1 MKPSNGNLIRLG
13 PGNTGFSTP
22 WLDCQRVEAISL
34 NAKWTDA
41 ITGRFIVEGT
51 DAPGDSAPL
60 DTSGISQYSLPSG
73 CLHPSKAGINLGA
86 FAAGFGK
93 PVEIVAVTA
102 GTFLLELTNQSR
114 WLRVRLDTTLGGGAT
129 DWYIWYTL
137 RLFQ

>member
-1 MKPSNGNLIRLG
+1 MNPSNGYLIRLG
-13 PGNTGFSTP
+13 PGNLGFSTP

-34 NAKWTDA
+34 NAKWSDA
-41 ITGRFIVEGT
+41 ITARFIVEGT
-51 DAPGDSAPL
+51 DAPGELQPL

-73 CLHPSKAGINLGA
+73 CLHPSVAGVSLGA

-93 PVEIVAVTA
+93 PVEIVAVA

-114 WLRVRLDTTLGGGAT
+114 WLRVRLDTSAGGGAF

-137 RLFQ
+137 RFFK